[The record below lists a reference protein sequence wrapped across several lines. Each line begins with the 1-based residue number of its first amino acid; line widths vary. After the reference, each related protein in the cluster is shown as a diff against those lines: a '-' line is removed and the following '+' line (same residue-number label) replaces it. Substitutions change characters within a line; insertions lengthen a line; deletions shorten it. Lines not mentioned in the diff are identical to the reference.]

1 MFPWLRLFTLDW
13 FYVIHYLKLDKHNP
27 IARTVSLY
35 HSIQEFASVTMIYL
49 QFLTTVVAFI
59 GVFLNIK
66 MLINCFKN
74 QTKTKPLIISQFV
87 YQVAILALNT
97 LEVWTDEDTESYRL
111 FRHLMSTFLSTV
123 LAFNWVAIL
132 LSKYFHQNP
141 LLSFLLALV
150 SLVLGLLNSVLAWWI
165 QNQFTF
171 SHDFTF
177 GPPRFYYFYMLIVM
191 IILVFGLHMLVAL
204 NFASKVEENIAII
217 SEKPAFSVLYRENQL
232 HEEAT
237 DTTMK
242 STPQSEALPEKGLL
256 SKTLFL
262 VQFGMMISIFFVL
275 WLSSTEESYRSVNYQ
290 IVFLSNYAAGIL
302 FPLTVITG

>member
-1 MFPWLRLFTLDW
+1 M
-13 FYVIHYLKLDKHNP
+13 IHYLKTRQTQPDRANS
-27 IARTVSLY
+27 IIVSF
-35 HSIQEFASVTMIYL
+35 QEFASVNMIYL

-66 MLINCFKN
+66 MLLNCFKN

-97 LEVWTDEDTESYRL
+97 VEVWTDEDTESYRL

-123 LAFNWVAIL
+123 LAFNWVAVL
-132 LSKYFHQNP
+132 LSKYFPQNL
-141 LLSFLLALV
+141 LLSFVLALV
-150 SLVLGLLNSVLAWWI
+150 SLVLGLLNCVLAWWI

-171 SHDFTF
+171 SLFSHAFTF
-177 GPPRFYYFYMLIVM
+177 GPPKFHLVYMLIVM

-204 NFASKVEENIAII
+204 NFASKVEENIAIV

-262 VQFGMMISIFFVL
+262 VQFGMMISIFFLL

-290 IVFLSNYAAGIL
+290 IVFLSNYASGIL

>member
-1 MFPWLRLFTLDW
+1 
-13 FYVIHYLKLDKHNP
+13 
-27 IARTVSLY
+27 
-35 HSIQEFASVTMIYL
+35 MIYL

-66 MLINCFKN
+66 MLLNCFKN

-97 LEVWTDEDTESYRL
+97 VEVWTDEDTESYRL

-123 LAFNWVAIL
+123 LPFNWVAIL
-132 LSKYFHQNP
+132 FSKFFRQDP
-141 LLSFLLALV
+141 LLSFMLALV

-177 GPPRFYYFYMLIVM
+177 RPPRFYQFYMFIVM
-191 IILVFGLHMLVAL
+191 TILVFGLQMLVAL
-204 NFASKVEENIAII
+204 NFASKVAEDIAII
-217 SEKPAFSVLYRENQL
+217 SEKPNFSVLYRENQ

-237 DTTMK
+237 NITFK
-242 STPQSEALPEKGLL
+242 STQSEELPKKGLL

-262 VQFGMMISIFFVL
+262 VQFGMMMPIFFLL
-275 WLSSTEESYRSVNYQ
+275 WFSSTEESYRSVFYQ
-290 IVFLSNYAAGIL
+290 IAFISNYTAGIL
-302 FPLTVITG
+302 IPLTMITG

>member
-1 MFPWLRLFTLDW
+1 
-13 FYVIHYLKLDKHNP
+13 
-27 IARTVSLY
+27 
-35 HSIQEFASVTMIYL
+35 MIYL

-66 MLINCFKN
+66 MLLNCFKN

-97 LEVWTDEDTESYRL
+97 VEVWTDEDTESYRL
-111 FRHLMSTFLSTV
+111 FRHLMSTFLST
-123 LAFNWVAIL
+123 LLQFNWVAIL

-150 SLVLGLLNSVLAWWI
+150 SLVLGLLNCVLTWWI

-171 SHDFTF
+171 SYDFTF
-177 GPPRFYYFYMLIVM
+177 GPPRFYHFYMLIVM
-191 IILVFGLHMLVAL
+191 AILVFGLHMLVAL
-204 NFASKVEENIAII
+204 NFASKDEENIAII

-237 DTTMK
+237 DTTIK
-242 STPQSEALPEKGLL
+242 STPQSEALPEKRLL

-262 VQFGMMISIFFVL
+262 VQFGMMMPIFFLL
-275 WLSSTEESYRSVNYQ
+275 WLSSTEDSYRSVFYQ
-290 IVFLSNYAAGIL
+290 IAFISNYSPGIL
-302 FPLTVITG
+302 IPLTMTTG

>member
-1 MFPWLRLFTLDW
+1 
-13 FYVIHYLKLDKHNP
+13 
-27 IARTVSLY
+27 
-35 HSIQEFASVTMIYL
+35 MIYL
-49 QFLTTVVAFI
+49 QFLTPVVAFI

-66 MLINCFKN
+66 MLLNCFKN

-97 LEVWTDEDTESYRL
+97 VEVWTDEDTESYRL

-123 LAFNWVAIL
+123 LPFNWLAIL

-150 SLVLGLLNSVLAWWI
+150 SLVLGLLNCVLAWWI

-171 SHDFTF
+171 SYDFTF
-177 GPPRFYYFYMLIVM
+177 GPPRFYHFYMFIVM
-191 IILVFGLHMLVAL
+191 AILVFGLHMLVAL
-204 NFASKVEENIAII
+204 NFASKDEENIAII

-242 STPQSEALPEKGLL
+242 STPQSEALQEKGLL

-262 VQFGMMISIFFVL
+262 VQFGMMIPIFFVL
-275 WLSSTEESYRSVNYQ
+275 WLSFTEESYRSVNYQ
-290 IVFLSNYAAGIL
+290 IVFLSNYVSGIL

>member
-1 MFPWLRLFTLDW
+1 
-13 FYVIHYLKLDKHNP
+13 
-27 IARTVSLY
+27 
-35 HSIQEFASVTMIYL
+35 
-49 QFLTTVVAFI
+49 
-59 GVFLNIK
+59 

-97 LEVWTDEDTESYRL
+97 MEVWTDEDTESYRL

-123 LAFNWVAIL
+123 LPFNWVAIL

-150 SLVLGLLNSVLAWWI
+150 SLVLGLLNCVLAWWI

-171 SHDFTF
+171 SYDFTF
-177 GPPRFYYFYMLIVM
+177 GPPRFYQFYMFIAM
-191 IILVFGLHMLVAL
+191 TILVFGLQILVAL
-204 NFASKVEENIAII
+204 NFASKVAEDIAII
-217 SEKPAFSVLYRENQL
+217 SEKPNFSVLYRENQL

-237 DTTMK
+237 DTTIK
-242 STPQSEALPEKGLL
+242 STPQSEALPEKRL

-262 VQFGMMISIFFVL
+262 VQFGMMISIFFLL
-275 WLSSTEESYRSVNYQ
+275 WLSSTEDSYRSVFYQ
-290 IVFLSNYAAGIL
+290 IAFISNYSPGIL
-302 FPLTVITG
+302 IPLTMTTG

>member
-1 MFPWLRLFTLDW
+1 
-13 FYVIHYLKLDKHNP
+13 
-27 IARTVSLY
+27 
-35 HSIQEFASVTMIYL
+35 MIYL

-59 GVFLNIK
+59 GVFLNVK
-66 MLINCFKN
+66 MLLNCFKN

-97 LEVWTDEDTESYRL
+97 VEVWTDEDTESYRL

-123 LAFNWVAIL
+123 LAFNWVATL

-150 SLVLGLLNSVLAWWI
+150 SLVLGLLNCVLAWWI

-171 SHDFTF
+171 SYDFTF
-177 GPPRFYYFYMLIVM
+177 GPPRFYQFYMFIAM
-191 IILVFGLHMLVAL
+191 TILVFGLQILVAL
-204 NFASKVEENIAII
+204 NFASKVAEDIAII
-217 SEKPAFSVLYRENQL
+217 SEKPNFSVLYRENQ

-237 DTTMK
+237 DTTIK
-242 STPQSEALPEKGLL
+242 STPQSEALPEKRL

-262 VQFGMMISIFFVL
+262 VQFGMIISIFFVL
-275 WLSSTEESYRSVNYQ
+275 RLSSTEKSYRSVNYQ
-290 IVFLSNYAAGIL
+290 IVFLSNYAVGIL
-302 FPLTVITG
+302 FPLTVITA

>member
-1 MFPWLRLFTLDW
+1 M
-13 FYVIHYLKLDKHNP
+13 IHYLKTRQTQPDRANS
-27 IARTVSLY
+27 IIVSF
-35 HSIQEFASVTMIYL
+35 QEFASVNMIYL

-66 MLINCFKN
+66 MLLNCFKN

-97 LEVWTDEDTESYRL
+97 VEVWTDEDTESYRL

-132 LSKYFHQNP
+132 LNKYFPQNP

-150 SLVLGLLNSVLAWWI
+150 SLVLGLLNCVLAWWI

-171 SHDFTF
+171 SLFSHAFTF
-177 GPPRFYYFYMLIVM
+177 GPPRFYHFYMLIVM

-275 WLSSTEESYRSVNYQ
+275 WLSSTEETYRSVNYQ
-290 IVFLSNYAAGIL
+290 IVFLSNYASGIL

>member
-1 MFPWLRLFTLDW
+1 
-13 FYVIHYLKLDKHNP
+13 
-27 IARTVSLY
+27 
-35 HSIQEFASVTMIYL
+35 MIYL

-66 MLINCFKN
+66 MLLNCFKN

-97 LEVWTDEDTESYRL
+97 VEVWTDEDTESYRL

-123 LAFNWVAIL
+123 LAFNWVATL

-150 SLVLGLLNSVLAWWI
+150 SLVLGLLNCVLAWWI

-171 SHDFTF
+171 SYDFTF
-177 GPPRFYYFYMLIVM
+177 GPPRFYQFYMFIAM
-191 IILVFGLHMLVAL
+191 TILVFGLQILVAL
-204 NFASKVEENIAII
+204 NFASKVAEDIAII
-217 SEKPAFSVLYRENQL
+217 SEKPNFSVLYRENQ

-237 DTTMK
+237 DTTIK
-242 STPQSEALPEKGLL
+242 STPQSEALPEKSL

-262 VQFGMMISIFFVL
+262 VQFGMIISIFFVL
-275 WLSSTEESYRSVNYQ
+275 RLSSTEESYRSVNYQ
-290 IVFLSNYAAGIL
+290 IVFLSNYAVGIL
-302 FPLTVITG
+302 FPLTVITA